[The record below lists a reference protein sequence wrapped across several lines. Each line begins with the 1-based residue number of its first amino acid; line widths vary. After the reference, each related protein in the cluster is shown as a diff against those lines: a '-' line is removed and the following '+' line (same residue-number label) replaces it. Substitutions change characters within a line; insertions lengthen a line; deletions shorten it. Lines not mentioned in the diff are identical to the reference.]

1 MDLSPFCRLKG
12 VNNMIA
18 RKRVIRFITNAVV
31 DFLDSPEDFFELT
44 STAREAVEKE
54 LTEEEN
60 EIITAMSVSI
70 YRAIKGR

>member
-1 MDLSPFCRLKG
+1 MKG
-12 VNNMIA
+12 ANNMIA

-31 DFLDSPEDFFELT
+31 DFLDSPEDFFELA